1 MMVEEVK
8 LRRKY
13 LNEGDVFILDLGL
26 HLIQVRSGDQA
37 NSLYVGEIRTLCII
51 TCARYSSTTLFS
63 SLGSKEKELM
73 LHTHCVG
80 PAQSQ

>member
-26 HLIQVRSGDQA
+26 QLIQVTWAKWDFP
-37 NSLYVGEIRTLCII
+37 
-51 TCARYSSTTLFS
+51 CALEYF
-63 SLGSKEKELM
+63 LM
-73 LHTHCVG
+73 
-80 PAQSQ
+80 